1 MKRLRGW
8 MEIDDLRLLAGK
20 HLLIVESGDL
30 VADAVRLALEK
41 AGVVIV
47 GPASSAEIGLALL
60 DIARID
66 GAILDIR
73 IEGDV
78 VFPLAE
84 RLQDAQI
91 PFVFAMSVFAMPH
104 ADADIAARYGG
115 YLLSENP
122 SALAEI
128 AKALFASRENGG

>member
-1 MKRLRGW
+1 MDIG
-8 MEIDDLRLLAGK
+8 DLRLLAGK

-30 VADAVRLALEK
+30 VADAVRLALEQ

-47 GPASSAEIGLALL
+47 GPASSVDIGLALF
-60 DIARID
+60 DIARVD

-73 IEGDV
+73 LEGDV

-91 PFVFAMSVFAMPH
+91 PFVFAMSVFAMSP
-104 ADADIAARYGG
+104 ADADIAARHGG